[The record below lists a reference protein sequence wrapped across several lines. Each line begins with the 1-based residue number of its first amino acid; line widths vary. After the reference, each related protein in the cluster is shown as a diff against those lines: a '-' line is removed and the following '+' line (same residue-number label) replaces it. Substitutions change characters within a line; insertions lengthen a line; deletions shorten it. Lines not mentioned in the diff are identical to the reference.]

1 VSETRNAT
9 IRITSDYWL
18 EQILENPTKSFFIQW
33 RNIIMGCCSVYK
45 GAAAYLGLPESGD
58 GFVNANLIT
67 RDSRILTTPVILPRP
82 PF

>member
-33 RNIIMGCCSVYK
+33 RNIIMG
-45 GAAAYLGLPESGD
+45 
-58 GFVNANLIT
+58 
-67 RDSRILTTPVILPRP
+67 
-82 PF
+82 